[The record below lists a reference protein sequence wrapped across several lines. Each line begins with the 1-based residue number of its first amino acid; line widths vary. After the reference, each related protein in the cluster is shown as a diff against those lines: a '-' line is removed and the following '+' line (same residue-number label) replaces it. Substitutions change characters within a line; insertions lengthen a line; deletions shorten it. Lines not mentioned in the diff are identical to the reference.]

1 MAKLSADQII
11 KRIANANS
19 TEAAVMRPQI
29 EQVLHRIIREDARSH
44 SFTSEGPFSDKKP
57 TFEELVIALE
67 YELYDAMM
75 PEFPGWEWDGEG
87 YRNTGLL
94 AKTGKSF

>member
-29 EQVLHRIIREDARSH
+29 EQVLHRIIRSRQKARS
-44 SFTSEGPFSDKKP
+44 P
-57 TFEELVIALE
+57 TKSLL
-67 YELYDAMM
+67 L
-75 PEFPGWEWDGEG
+75 
-87 YRNTGLL
+87 RNW
-94 AKTGKSF
+94 